1 MKKNVGRMD
10 SKIRNR
16 LGLVLIIVGVLG
28 LVGLLNTGLVLEI
41 AFLIVGVV
49 AFATGSTRSCGVYSA
64 LGVDTLEEEE

>member
-1 MKKNVGRMD
+1 MEKNVGSLD
-10 SKIRNR
+10 SKIRSR

-49 AFATGSTRSCGVYSA
+49 AFATGSTRSCAIYSVM
-64 LGVDTLEEEE
+64 GVDTLEEEE